1 MNVKY
6 LIIGAGPTGLGAGYR
21 LQELGEKDFLILEK
35 NSYPGGLAASFR
47 DQNGFTWDI
56 GGHVLFSHYEYF
68 DRLVDSLLGSD
79 HLLHQRRAFIRIASR
94 WVPYPF
100 QNNIRYLSS
109 ELVWECISGLLD
121 IDPSLVPVNFKEW
134 ILKVF
139 GRGIAQLFMY
149 PYNLKVW
156 ATPLELMDFKW
167 IGERVSVIDLKRI
180 LKNIV
185 LQKDDVSW
193 GPNNMFKFPLN
204 GGTGEIFRRLAS
216 KVKNHILYNQDVI
229 FIDVKKKLLRCADG
243 HDFYYKYLLNTSPLD
258 KLILEFIRPDIDD
271 IVNAASRLKHN
282 GVFVTGVGI
291 AAKSHDDKC
300 WMYFPEDNCPFYRVT
315 NFHNYS
321 SNNVADPGNQVA
333 LLTEIS
339 YSRYK
344 AEDFTTIFE
353 RTITGLI
360 ATTLMSSEDRNKI
373 VSVWQFDAEY
383 GYPIPCLQR
392 DRALKMIHPFLE
404 QYDIYSRGRFGGWKY
419 EVGNM
424 DHSVMQGVE
433 WAEKMLLQQEEK
445 TYQI

>member
-35 NSYPGGLAASFR
+35 NFYPGGLAASFR

-68 DRLVDSLLGSD
+68 DRLVDSLLGSE

-180 LKNIV
+180 LKNIFSYRQLLHLV
-185 LQKDDVSW
+185 QL
-193 GPNNMFKFPLN
+193 F
-204 GGTGEIFRRLAS
+204 
-216 KVKNHILYNQDVI
+216 HICLHKYRDNLCD
-229 FIDVKKKLLRCADG
+229 KLL
-243 HDFYYKYLLNTSPLD
+243 FQS
-258 KLILEFIRPDIDD
+258 
-271 IVNAASRLKHN
+271 
-282 GVFVTGVGI
+282 
-291 AAKSHDDKC
+291 
-300 WMYFPEDNCPFYRVT
+300 
-315 NFHNYS
+315 
-321 SNNVADPGNQVA
+321 
-333 LLTEIS
+333 
-339 YSRYK
+339 
-344 AEDFTTIFE
+344 
-353 RTITGLI
+353 
-360 ATTLMSSEDRNKI
+360 
-373 VSVWQFDAEY
+373 
-383 GYPIPCLQR
+383 YPI
-392 DRALKMIHPFLE
+392 H
-404 QYDIYSRGRFGGWKY
+404 
-419 EVGNM
+419 
-424 DHSVMQGVE
+424 
-433 WAEKMLLQQEEK
+433 
-445 TYQI
+445 